1 MIGLL
6 KALLGMGGEQV
17 GPREAVQRINR
28 GAVLVDV
35 REPGEFA
42 AGHAAAAVHLPLGRI
57 RAQGAGALDA
67 CPVPEGAEVLLVC
80 QSGMRSRIAQSSLAK
95 DARRRYVNV
104 DGGMA
109 AWAASGL
116 PVVRGGS
123 AT

>member
-17 GPREAVQRINR
+17 GPREAVQRINL

-35 REPGEFA
+35 REPA
-42 AGHAAAAVHLPLGRI
+42 AGHAADAVHLPLGRI

-67 CPVPEGAEVLLVC
+67 CSVPEGAEVLLVC

-123 AT
+123 AK

>member
-1 MIGLL
+1 IL
-6 KALLGMGGEQV
+6 
-17 GPREAVQRINR
+17 

-42 AGHAAAAVHLPLGRI
+42 AGHAADAVNLPLGRI

-67 CPVPEGAEVLLVC
+67 CSVPEGAEVLLVC
-80 QSGMRSRIAQSSLAK
+80 QSRIRSRFAQSSLDK

-109 AWAASGL
+109 ARADSGL
-116 PVVRGGS
+116 PVVRGGR
-123 AT
+123 AK